1 MDNKDE
7 IAENKDY
14 LVGRG
19 FLKLASNLNF
29 EASAKELFGGMQEKL
44 LKIDD
49 YELFTDSPSLNLNK
63 KNKRKTFKKQTVFDR
78 LNQSKRDRGLL

>member
-19 FLKLASNLNF
+19 FLKLASNLNY
-29 EASAKELFGGMQEKL
+29 EASAK
-44 LKIDD
+44 
-49 YELFTDSPSLNLNK
+49 ELFTDSPSLNLNK

>member
-19 FLKLASNLNF
+19 FLKLASNLNP
-29 EASAKELFGGMQEKL
+29 ETSAKELFGGMQEKL